1 MAGAK
6 EIRTKIASVQN
17 TQKITSAMQM
27 VAASK
32 MRRAQDKMSQSRP
45 YSAGLLRIIGH
56 IAASHSEF
64 KHPYMVERPVKN
76 VGFVIV
82 STDRGL
88 CGGLNINLFR
98 QIIHKID
105 EFKRKNIGVK
115 VVLLGSKASSFF
127 RKSGVDVVAA
137 DSGFGDNPSPDKLV
151 GSIKVMTDGFLKG
164 ETDEVYLCFN
174 RFKNTMVQL
183 PSVQQLL
190 PLMKTDEEK
199 MSSHHWDYLY
209 EPDPEAILDVVLD
222 RYIQQMV
229 YQAVL
234 ENLASEQSA
243 RMVAM
248 KAATDNAETL
258 VSDLQLEYNKARQSS
273 ITMELNDIVS
283 GAAAV

>member
-115 VVLLGSKASSFF
+115 VVLLGAKASSFF
-127 RKSGVDVVAA
+127 IKSGVDVVAA
-137 DSGFGDNPSPDKLV
+137 HSGFGDNPSPEKLV